1 MPAIVPELFENAGL
15 KAGVAGEDSYATVC
29 ATIMGMSSR
38 VLASL
43 FLMLAASLAAADF
56 PAPVEGDYEIGEFQF
71 TTGEAM
77 SRLRLHYTT
86 LGSPV
91 KNAAGVV
98 TNAVLIM
105 HGTGGSG
112 SGFLSATF
120 GGQLFGAGQLL
131 DATRYFIIL
140 PDDIGHGKSSKP
152 SDGLHMRFPHYTY
165 TDMVHAEY
173 RVVTEKLGVNHLRL
187 VMGTSMGAMHTW
199 MWGTMYAD
207 FMDALM
213 PLASAPVEI
222 GGRNRMLRKMIMDS
236 IRRDPNWNNGEYTG
250 PLANMVAANFALFMM
265 TSSPLQ
271 LLKQAPTREQ
281 ADAWFE
287 RRFYQARPADAND
300 MLYHYDSSRDYNPQ
314 PELEKIQAPLYA
326 INSADDQVNPPE
338 LGILEREI
346 KRVKR
351 GRYILI
357 PTNDET
363 RGHGTHSLPAI
374 WGKYLAELLAASAK

>member
-1 MPAIVPELFENAGL
+1 MRPA
-15 KAGVAGEDSYATVC
+15 
-29 ATIMGMSSR
+29 R
-38 VLASL
+38 
-43 FLMLAASLAAADF
+43 
-56 PAPVEGDYEIGEFQF
+56 
-71 TTGEAM
+71 
-77 SRLRLHYTT
+77 
-86 LGSPV
+86 
-91 KNAAGVV
+91 V

-112 SGFLSATF
+112 RSFLSATF

-131 DATRYFIIL
+131 DATKYFIIL

-152 SDGLHMRFPHYTY
+152 SDGLHMKFPRYTY
-165 TDMVHAEY
+165 TDMVHGEY
-173 RVVTEKLGVNHLRL
+173 RLVTEKLGVNHLRL

-199 MWGTMYAD
+199 MWGEFYPD

-236 IRRDPNWNNGEYTG
+236 IKRDPNWNNGEYKG
-250 PLANMVAANFALFMM
+250 PLNMVPANFALFMM

-271 LLKQAPTREQ
+271 LLKQAPTREL
-281 ADAWFE
+281 ADAAFE
-287 RRFYQARPADAND
+287 RRFYEARPTDAND
-300 MLYHYDSSRDYNPQ
+300 MLYHYDCSRDYNPQ
-314 PELEKIQAPLYA
+314 PDLEKIKAPLYA
-326 INSADDQVNPPE
+326 VNSADDQVNPPE

-346 KRVKR
+346 KRVKH

-357 PTNDET
+357 PTDDRT

-374 WGKYLAELLAASAK
+374 WSGYLAELLKESEKQM

>member
-1 MPAIVPELFENAGL
+1 
-15 KAGVAGEDSYATVC
+15 
-29 ATIMGMSSR
+29 MSPR
-38 VLASL
+38 ALASL
-43 FLMLAASLAAADF
+43 LVFLAAPLAGADY
-56 PAPVEGDYEIGEFQF
+56 PAPTEGDYEVGDFQF
-71 TTGEAM
+71 TTGEAL
-77 SRLRLHYTT
+77 SHLKLHYTT
-86 LGSPV
+86 LGTPV

-112 SGFLSATF
+112 RAFLSPTF
-120 GGQLFGAGQLL
+120 AGQLFGAGQLL

-152 SDGLHMRFPHYTY
+152 SDGLHMKFPHYTY
-165 TDMVHAEY
+165 TDMVHGEY
-173 RVVTEKLGVNHLRL
+173 RLVTEKLGVNHLRL

-199 MWGTMYAD
+199 MWGTMYPD

-236 IRRDPNWNNGEYTG
+236 IKRDPNWNNGEYKG
-250 PLANMVAANFALFMM
+250 PLNMTPANFALFIM

-271 LLKQAPTREQ
+271 LLKQAPTREE
-281 ADAWFE
+281 ADAAFE
-287 RRFYQARPADAND
+287 RRFYETRAATDPND
-300 MLYHYDSSRDYNPQ
+300 MLYTFDCSRDYNPAPQ
-314 PELEKIQAPLYA
+314 LEKIQAPLYA
-326 INSADDQVNPPE
+326 VNSADDQVNPPE

-346 KRVKR
+346 QRVKR

-357 PTNDET
+357 PTSDQT
-363 RGHGTHSLPAI
+363 RGHGTHSIPAI
-374 WGKYLAELLAASAK
+374 WGRYLGELLAESAK

>member
-1 MPAIVPELFENAGL
+1 MLRIAIIALLSA
-15 KAGVAGEDSYATVC
+15 C
-29 ATIMGMSSR
+29 AHG
-38 VLASL
+38 AE
-43 FLMLAASLAAADF
+43 F
-56 PAPVEGDYEIGEFQF
+56 PAPVEGDLVVHDFKF
-71 TTGEAM
+71 TTGE
-77 SRLRLHYTT
+77 SIPDLRMHYTT
-86 LGSPV
+86 IGSP
-91 KNAAGVV
+91 KKDAGGKT
-98 TNAVLIM
+98 TNAVIIM

-112 SGFLSATF
+112 RGFLSQTF

-131 DATRYFIIL
+131 DATKYFIII

-152 SDGLHMRFPHYTY
+152 SDGMHMKFPHYTY
-165 TDMVHAEY
+165 TDMVHGEY
-173 RVVTEKLGVNHLRL
+173 RVVTEALGVNHLRL

-199 MWGTMYAD
+199 IWGEMYPD

-236 IRRDPNWNNGEYTG
+236 IKRDPNWNNGEYKG
-250 PLANMVAANFALFMM
+250 PLTNMPAAQFALFMM

-281 ADAWFE
+281 ADALFE
-287 RRFYQARPADAND
+287 RRFYGRPVPADAPSTPATTQQARAVDPND
-300 MLYHYDSSRDYNPQ
+300 MLYHYDCSRDYNPQ
-314 PELEKIQAPLYA
+314 PDLEKIIAPLYA

-357 PTNDET
+357 PTSDAT

-374 WGKYLAELLAASAK
+374 WGSYLAELLKESEK

>member
-1 MPAIVPELFENAGL
+1 MLRLVLSAL
-15 KAGVAGEDSYATVC
+15 VASMAYA
-29 ATIMGMSSR
+29 AE
-38 VLASL
+38 
-43 FLMLAASLAAADF
+43 F
-56 PAPVEGDYEIGEFQF
+56 PAPVEADLVVKDFQF
-71 TTGEAM
+71 TTGE
-77 SRLRLHYTT
+77 SIPELRLHYTT
-86 LGSPV
+86 VGSP
-91 KNAAGVV
+91 KKDAGGKV

-112 SGFLSATF
+112 RGFLSQTF

-131 DATRYFIIL
+131 DATKYFIIL

-152 SDGLHMRFPHYTY
+152 SDGLHMKFPRYTY

-173 RVVTEKLGVNHLRL
+173 RVVTEGAGVNHLRL

-199 MWGTMYAD
+199 MWGEMYPD

-236 IRRDPNWNNGEYTG
+236 IQRDPNWNNGEYKG
-250 PLANMVAANFALFMM
+250 PLNNMVAAQFALFIM

-271 LLKQAPTREQ
+271 LLKQSPTREQ
-281 ADAWFE
+281 ADAAFE
-287 RRFYQARPADAND
+287 RRFYGQQARPTDAND
-300 MLYHYDSSRDYNPQ
+300 MLYHYDCSRDYNPQ
-314 PELEKIQAPLYA
+314 PDLEKIRVPLYA

-346 KRVKR
+346 QRVKH

-357 PTNDET
+357 PTSEET

-374 WGKYLAELLAASAK
+374 WGKYLAELLKESEPQQSAAVR

>member
-1 MPAIVPELFENAGL
+1 
-15 KAGVAGEDSYATVC
+15 
-29 ATIMGMSSR
+29 MSR
-38 VLASL
+38 FVLAALSL
-43 FLMLAASLAAADF
+43 FLAAPAAAADF
-56 PAPVEGDYEIGEFQF
+56 PAPIEGDYVVTDFQF
-71 TTGEAM
+71 ATGET
-77 SRLRLHYTT
+77 LPQLNLHYTT
-86 LGSPV
+86 IGTPV
-91 KNAAGVV
+91 KNAAGMV

-112 SGFLSATF
+112 RGFLSQTF

-152 SDGLHMRFPHYTY
+152 SDGLHMKFPRYTY
-165 TDMVHAEY
+165 TDMVHGEY
-173 RVVTEKLGVNHLRL
+173 RLVTEKLGVNHLRL

-199 MWGTMYAD
+199 MWGTMYPD

-236 IRRDPNWNNGEYTG
+236 IKRDPNWNDGEYKG
-250 PLANMVAANFALFMM
+250 PLENMVAANFALFMM

-281 ADAWFE
+281 ADTMFE
-287 RRFYQARPADAND
+287 RRFYAARPTDAND
-300 MLYHYDSSRDYNPQ
+300 MLYHYDCSRDYNPQ
-314 PELEKIQAPLYA
+314 PDLEKIKAPLYA
-326 INSADDQVNPPE
+326 VNSADDQVNPPE

-357 PTNDET
+357 PTSDET

-374 WGKYLAELLAASAK
+374 WGKYLAELLKESEPLL

>member
-1 MPAIVPELFENAGL
+1 
-15 KAGVAGEDSYATVC
+15 
-29 ATIMGMSSR
+29 MSR
-38 VLASL
+38 IVLAALSV
-43 FLMLAASLAAADF
+43 FLAAPGAAADY
-56 PAPVEGDYEIGEFQF
+56 PAPTEGDFVVTDFKF
-71 TTGEAM
+71 TTGET
-77 SRLRLHYTT
+77 LPQLNLHYTT
-86 LGSPV
+86 LGTPV
-91 KNAAGVV
+91 KNAAGTV

-112 SGFLSATF
+112 RGFLSQTF
-120 GGQLFGAGQLL
+120 GGQLFGTGQLL

-152 SDGLHMRFPHYTY
+152 SDGLHMKFPRYTY
-165 TDMVHAEY
+165 TDMVHGEY

-199 MWGTMYAD
+199 MWGTMYPD

-236 IRRDPNWNNGEYTG
+236 IKRDPNWNEGEYKG
-250 PLANMVAANFALFMM
+250 PLNNMVAANFALFMM

-281 ADAWFE
+281 ADALFE
-287 RRFYQARPADAND
+287 RRFYAARPADAND
-300 MLYHYDSSRDYNPQ
+300 MLYYYDCSRDYNPQ
-314 PELEKIQAPLYA
+314 PDLEKIKAPLYA
-326 INSADDQVNPPE
+326 VNSADDQVNPPE

-357 PTNDET
+357 PTSDET

-374 WGKYLAELLAASAK
+374 WGKYLAELFKESEPAPSGH

>member
-1 MPAIVPELFENAGL
+1 MSPTRFAALLVFLALPLAG
-15 KAGVAGEDSYATVC
+15 
-29 ATIMGMSSR
+29 
-38 VLASL
+38 
-43 FLMLAASLAAADF
+43 ADF
-56 PAPVEGDYEIGEFQF
+56 PAPVEGDYTVTDFQF
-71 TTGEAM
+71 VTGETIPK
-77 SRLRLHYTT
+77 LNLHYTT
-86 LGSPV
+86 VGTPV

-112 SGFLSATF
+112 RGFLSATF

-131 DATRYFIIL
+131 DATKYFIIL

-152 SDGLHMRFPHYTY
+152 SDGLHMKFPHYTY
-165 TDMVHAEY
+165 TDMVHGEY
-173 RVVTEKLGVNHLRL
+173 RLVTEKLGVNHLRL

-199 MWGTMYAD
+199 LWGVFYPD

-236 IRRDPNWNNGEYTG
+236 IKRDPNWNGGEYKG
-250 PLANMVAANFALFMM
+250 PLNMVPANFALFMM

-281 ADAWFE
+281 ADAVFE
-287 RRFYQARPADAND
+287 RRFYEPAARPTDPND
-300 MLYHYDSSRDYNPQ
+300 MLYYYDCSRDYNPQ
-314 PELEKIQAPLYA
+314 PDLEKIKAPLYA
-326 INSADDQVNPPE
+326 VNSADDQVNPPE

-346 KRVKR
+346 KRVKH
-351 GRYILI
+351 GRYILL
-357 PTNDET
+357 PTTDKT

-374 WGKYLAELLAASAK
+374 WGNYLAELLKESEK